1 MPKSKSFM
9 SVSADD
15 DPSSLNGTIAEEHPT
30 PSFPT
35 LPTRKKALSPGLS
48 GEHTMNIAAG
58 RLPEDVYTN
67 TLPGWRA
74 ALRRK
79 CVAVVE
85 WESKVIGEWQVRS
98 FSFFFLLF
106 LSTLLSSRLP
116 LACCVGE
123 GTGWVEREE
132 RKAHIVVDLQ
142 ARVRSPR
149 LDTFFLQTS
158 MIGTHTFFLAF
169 LPAFFFFGHD
179 KLGRE

>member
-1 MPKSKSFM
+1 
-9 SVSADD
+9 
-15 DPSSLNGTIAEEHPT
+15 
-30 PSFPT
+30 
-35 LPTRKKALSPGLS
+35 
-48 GEHTMNIAAG
+48 MNIAAG

-79 CVAVVE
+79 CLAVVE
-85 WESKVIGEWQVRS
+85 RESKVIGEWQVRS
-98 FSFFFLLF
+98 YFFFLFF
-106 LSTLLSSRLP
+106 LSTPLSSRLP
-116 LACCVGE
+116 PACCVDG
-123 GTGWVEREE
+123 GTGWVESEE

-142 ARVRSPR
+142 VRVRSPR

-158 MIGTHTFFLAF
+158 MLGTHTFFLAF